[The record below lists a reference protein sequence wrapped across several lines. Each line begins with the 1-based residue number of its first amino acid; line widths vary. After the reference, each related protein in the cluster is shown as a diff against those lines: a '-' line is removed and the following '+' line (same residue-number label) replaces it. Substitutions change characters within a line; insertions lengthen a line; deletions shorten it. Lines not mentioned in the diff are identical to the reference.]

1 MNKFVGKF
9 LCLFAIMNLIIFPAF
24 AGERVPAGTVIE
36 EESFVFTVE
45 EAQKMQQYISELEQT
60 IKQRDELLVLKDE
73 LIDTQEKKTFQ
84 LEESIV
90 LRDTQIYK
98 YQEWQAIDLERVRQL
113 EKQRRADKREKWGAL
128 ALGIGLTVGSI
139 LVADQIDDFAENN

>member
-9 LCLFAIMNLIIFPAF
+9 LCLFVVINLIVSPAF
-24 AGERVPAGTVIE
+24 AVERVPAGTIIK

-45 EAQKMQQYISELEQT
+45 EAQKMQQYISELEET

-73 LIDTQEKKTFQ
+73 LIKTQEAKTFRLQ
-84 LEESIV
+84 ESII
-90 LRDTQIYK
+90 LRDNQIYK

-113 EKQRRADKREKWGAL
+113 ERQRRYDKIEKWGAL
-128 ALGIGLTVGSI
+128 VLGIGLTVGSV